1 MSATESPELLFD
13 VGAEKLLTIGSVV
26 ERLRPEFPDISVS
39 KLRYLEEQG
48 LVMPQRTKSGYRLF
62 SETDFRRLVRVLAMQ
77 RDEYLPLK
85 VIRRELERSPSETL
99 APTRQGIRKVD
110 LVLPADGREFTAE
123 ELLQATG
130 ADSALL
136 DELEEFE
143 LVRGK
148 QVSGV
153 RRYTQTEAGIVG
165 AAVELARHGLQAQ
178 EPAPAQE
185 RRRPRGGPHRA
196 GLAARPALAARGAP
210 ARGPRRAR
218 RDRPGHVAA
227 APAAAHAHH
236 PAYDRRP
243 RRGVTPAPRP
253 RRARRAPCGTPSR
266 SPARARQCRPSPRSQ
281 R

>member
-48 LVMPQRTKSGYRLF
+48 LVAPQRTKSGYRLF
-62 SETDFRRLVRVLAMQ
+62 SETDFRRLVRVLTMQ

-85 VIRRELERSPSETL
+85 VIRRELERSPSETI

-110 LVLPADGREFTAE
+110 LVSAADGREFTAE

-143 LVRGK
+143 IVKGR

-165 AAVELARHGLQAQ
+165 AAGQLARHGLRPKNLRLLKSAVDREAGLLEQVSLAGLRSQ
-178 EPAPAQE
+178 REE
-185 RRRPRGGPHRA
+185 RRREALDQLEEILQAMSQLRQLLLTRAIQRMTGGRGGA
-196 GLAARPALAARGAP
+196 
-210 ARGPRRAR
+210 
-218 RDRPGHVAA
+218 
-227 APAAAHAHH
+227 
-236 PAYDRRP
+236 
-243 RRGVTPAPRP
+243 
-253 RRARRAPCGTPSR
+253 
-266 SPARARQCRPSPRSQ
+266 
-281 R
+281 